1 MMIFKVDLRDTW
13 FGNPSIIGWNLYG
26 TKRWNRP
33 TTRVPVANE
42 TVAGRAADGA
52 ADADLVLGDGV
63 GRLLDFDQA
72 HGAEGAAE
80 ERVLVADA
88 HHLAMAA
95 DAQALQVQRS
105 AVDPLHDRCQRKA
118 KPTRLLSP

>member
-1 MMIFKVDLRDTW
+1 MC
-13 FGNPSIIGWNLYG
+13 PIILLGLEEQPLECVGQAVLWLHVG
-26 TKRWNRP
+26 RGCRVERP
-33 TTRVPVANE
+33 HE
-42 TVAGRAADGA
+42 
-52 ADADLVLGDGV
+52 DLVLGDGV